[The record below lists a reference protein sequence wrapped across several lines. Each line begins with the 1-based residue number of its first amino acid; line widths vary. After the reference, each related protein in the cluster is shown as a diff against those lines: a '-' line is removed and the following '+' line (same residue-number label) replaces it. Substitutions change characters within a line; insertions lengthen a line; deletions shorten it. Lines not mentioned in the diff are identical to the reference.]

1 MTENKKMNPA
11 RAHRLDDPERKKD
24 LPPAAIVALVQ
35 PFAGMVFADLGAG
48 TGYCTLAVAE
58 ALGGAGRIYALE
70 AQEEVLALLRDKLA
84 THPYGATIEP
94 ILTPDDA
101 PALPAAAVDALLACN
116 VYHELP
122 DQERY
127 AHELWRVLKPGGR
140 LALIDWQPLPPGAER
155 VKGPPAQHRVAAET
169 AAAQL
174 RAAGFIEI
182 ERHDLF
188 PLHWALTAKKAAA
201 S

>member
-1 MTENKKMNPA
+1 MVEDKKMNPA
-11 RAHRLDDPERKKD
+11 RAHKLDDPERKKE
-24 LPPAAIVALVQ
+24 LPPAAIVELVQ
-35 PFAGMVFADLGAG
+35 PFAGMAFADLGAG

-58 ALGGAGRIYALE
+58 ALGGAGHIYALD

-84 THPYGATIEP
+84 THPHGATIEP

-101 PALPAAAVDALLACN
+101 PALPDAAVDALLCCN
-116 VYHELP
+116 AYHELP
-122 DQERY
+122 DPERY
-127 AHELWRVLKPGGR
+127 VHELWRVLKPGGR

-155 VKGPPAQHRVAAET
+155 RKGPPVHHRVAADT

-182 ERHDLF
+182 ERHDIF
-188 PLHWALTAKKAAA
+188 ALHWALTAKKASA

>member
-1 MTENKKMNPA
+1 MNPA

-70 AQEEVLALLRDKLA
+70 AQEEVLALLRAKLA

-94 ILTPDDA
+94 ILTPA
-101 PALPAAAVDALLACN
+101 GAA
-116 VYHELP
+116 
-122 DQERY
+122 
-127 AHELWRVLKPGGR
+127 PGGGGDGGGAVARGRFYRDRTARPFSAALGVDGEKSGR
-140 LALIDWQPLPPGAER
+140 LLSR
-155 VKGPPAQHRVAAET
+155 PARGV
-169 AAAQL
+169 
-174 RAAGFIEI
+174 
-182 ERHDLF
+182 
-188 PLHWALTAKKAAA
+188 
-201 S
+201 